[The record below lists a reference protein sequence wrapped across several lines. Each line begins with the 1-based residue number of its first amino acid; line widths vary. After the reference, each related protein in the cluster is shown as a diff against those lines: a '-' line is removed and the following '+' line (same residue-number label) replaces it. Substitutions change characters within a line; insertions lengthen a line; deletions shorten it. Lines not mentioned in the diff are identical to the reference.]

1 MIKISHINGDEKLV
15 TKGAFEAI
23 FKPLGY
29 KEIAIKE
36 NKEIR
41 NELASNKEE
50 KIEKSFEKPKAF
62 GENKEENKD
71 KRK

>member
-1 MIKISHINGDEKLV
+1 MIRISHINGDEKLV

-29 KEIAIKE
+29 KEIVAKE

-41 NELASNKEE
+41 NELAGNKEE

-62 GENKEENKD
+62 AENKEENKD